1 MHYFNNM
8 FICYFMTLQ
17 LNTKMS
23 PIFTIPFS
31 LFVKETT
38 LNNFEANT
46 KDFIQISRLN
56 YVI

>member
-1 MHYFNNM
+1 
-8 FICYFMTLQ
+8 
-17 LNTKMS
+17 MS